1 MNGYIVKYDQEVPIP
16 AGGWITQR
24 KALLFT
30 ARDYTHA
37 QGMASTMC
45 GENGKN
51 KEIKQVY

>member
-1 MNGYIVKYDQEVPIP
+1 MNGYIVKYDQDVQIP
-16 AGGWITQR
+16 EGGCITQR
-24 KALLFT
+24 KVKLFT

-45 GENGKN
+45 GEEGKN